1 MDIYIYFKGDGK
13 GYSKENIV
21 NQIADAMEKVN
32 TKKKKKKV
40 RNNMKLNAKEKKIF
54 KEYETDY

>member
-1 MDIYIYFKGDGK
+1 MRWIK
-13 GYSKENIV
+13 
-21 NQIADAMEKVN
+21 KVN